1 MLQCQQSGQSSD
13 KSSCKSFDGKSSR
26 RHRTQGIATAAVWGA
41 VALAAFA
48 PLTTPATADFND
60 KNPIGYSVDGGTAT
74 GYFKVVTEALNGIVR
89 EAYPG
94 SDATYKPGS
103 PAGGMVNIA
112 SGKSD
117 FIFNGAA
124 PEVAFALEG
133 KAPFKESLAGK
144 FSVIMRL
151 HQGLIVN
158 NLMLKDWADKNGI
171 RSFGDIVA
179 KKPAMRLGV
188 NTQANLQ
195 STVSM
200 YIALFEAYGVPEA
213 ELLKNN
219 VQLFRGNTAEGL
231 TQLRDGKIDVLINGA
246 FLPTAE
252 IADIARG
259 RPLLWVEAD
268 KDRIQAAA
276 DRWRNG
282 VARVP
287 AGVYPFVERDTW
299 TTSQWNTALAG
310 NHVSEET
317 VYKFLTALV
326 DNAERVRKVHPS
338 LAEFSLETIVQ
349 NPTNVPLHPGAA
361 RFFREK
367 GVLK

>member
-1 MLQCQQSGQSSD
+1 MSLRLSY
-13 KSSCKSFDGKSSR
+13 R
-26 RHRTQGIATAAVWGA
+26 RCGGAAA
-41 VALAAFA
+41 IALAAISSLTA
-48 PLTTPATADFND
+48 PARAEFND
-60 KNPIGYSVDGGTAT
+60 NKPIGYSVDGGTAT
-74 GYFKVVTEALNGIVR
+74 GYFKVVTEAINGIMR
-89 EAYPG
+89 EVYPG

-117 FIFNGAA
+117 FIFNGAG
-124 PEVAFALEG
+124 PEVVYAMEG
-133 KAPFKESLAGK
+133 KPPFKEPLAGK
-144 FSVIMRL
+144 FSFMMRL

-158 NLMLKDWADKNGI
+158 NLMLKEWADKNGV
-171 RSFGDIVA
+171 RSFGDIVT
-179 KKPAMRLGV
+179 KKPPMRLAV

-219 VQLFRGNTAEGL
+219 VTLFRGNTAEGL
-231 TQLRDGKIDVLINGA
+231 TQLRDGKVDVLINGA

-252 IADIARG
+252 VADIARG

-268 KDRIQAAA
+268 KDKIQAAA
-276 DRWRNG
+276 DRWKNG
-282 VARVP
+282 VVKVP

-317 VYKFLTALV
+317 VYKFLKALV

-338 LAEFSLETIVQ
+338 LSQFSLETIVQ
-349 NPTNVPLHPGAA
+349 NPTNVQMHPGAV